1 METDS
6 ITGKTIAHYRVLEKL
21 GGGGMGVV
29 YKAEDTRLGRN
40 VALKFLPVDLANDR
54 VALER
59 FQREARAASSL
70 NHPNICTIYEI
81 NEHEGRPFIAM
92 ELLEGDTLK
101 QRITGRALD
110 TDEMLRLA
118 IQIAEALDA
127 AHSKGIVHRDIKP
140 ANIIITP
147 RGEAKVLDFGLA
159 KLALGDKQAA
169 DAAEASHHMET
180 AGSAD
185 NLLTSPGVAMGTA
198 AYMSPEQ
205 ARGEQLDARTD
216 IFSFGVVV
224 YEMAT
229 GTAAFS
235 GNTTAMLFDAIL
247 RGTPPPATRLNAKL
261 PRDIEQIIG
270 KALEKDRRL
279 RYQTAS
285 GMRIDL
291 ERLKR
296 DTDSGK
302 SAAAGA
308 APAEK
313 SLAVLYFENLSGAKE
328 EEYFRD
334 GMTEDIITELSKVKG
349 LKVFSRPTVLS
360 FRDKPVT
367 PIQIGKELNA
377 AFVLAGSLR
386 RAGNRLRIN
395 AQLIDTRTD
404 FPMWAERYDRELA
417 DVFEVQDEIARKITN
432 ALRITLSPQE
442 EKALTAKPTE
452 NAQAYDYYLRG
463 RAYTRRITRNDLDFA
478 IQMFDRAIALD
489 PNFALAHTGLAT
501 ASGYVFFFHERD
513 MKWVERGMKSLELAL
528 RLAPDLPEVLAAR
541 ALFAEAQKKYD
552 EAIDYARRALER
564 KPNCEGAYLVLG
576 RAYFESDRWQD
587 AAAVTERALE
597 VSGDDYNT
605 YIPYM
610 NALERLGMAERAHN
624 VRERMVRTLNAQL
637 ELVPDDVRA
646 RILLAS
652 NCAALGDKDAAVREL
667 DRAVTLRPND
677 ANVIYNAA
685 CTYGVLQ
692 MKTEAMGA
700 LKKAK
705 AAGWRNLDWIAR
717 DPDLTCLHDDP
728 EFQQF
733 IKEDKA

>member
-1 METDS
+1 MKTES
-6 ITGKTIAHYRVLEKL
+6 IIGSSIAHYRVLEKL

-40 VALKFLPVDLANDR
+40 VALKFLPAELARDR
-54 VALER
+54 VTLER
-59 FQREARAASSL
+59 FQREARTASSL
-70 NHPNICTIYEI
+70 NHPNICTIFEI
-81 NEHEGRPFIAM
+81 NEHEGQPFIAM
-92 ELLEGDTLK
+92 ELLEGATLK
-101 QRITGRALD
+101 ERINGRPLE
-110 TDEMLRLA
+110 TDEMLKLA
-118 IQIAEALDA
+118 IQIAEALEV
-127 AHSKGIVHRDIKP
+127 AHAKGIVHRDVKP
-140 ANIIITP
+140 ANIFVNA

-159 KLALGDKQAA
+159 KLSTGAPAA
-169 DAAEASHHMET
+169 HGPDEVTAAH
-180 AGSAD
+180 
-185 NLLTSPGVAMGTA
+185 LLTSPGVAMGTV

-205 ARGEQLDARTD
+205 ARGEELDARSD
-216 IFSFGVVV
+216 IFSFGLVL

-229 GTAAFS
+229 GSGAFS
-235 GNTTAMLFDAIL
+235 GTTTAILFEAIL
-247 RGTPPPATRLNAKL
+247 RGTPPAATRVNPKL
-261 PRDIEQIIG
+261 PKEFETIIG

-279 RYQTAS
+279 RYQAAS
-285 GMRIDL
+285 GMRVDL

-296 DTDSGK
+296 DTDSGR
-302 SAAAGA
+302 SAAAGV

-349 LKVFSRPTVLS
+349 LKVFSRPTVLA
-360 FRDKPVT
+360 FRDKQVT

-377 AFVLAGSLR
+377 AYVLAGSLR

-404 FPMWAERYDRELA
+404 FPMWAERFDRELL
-417 DVFEVQDEIARKITN
+417 DVFEVQDEIARKITD

-442 EKALTAKPTE
+442 EKALAAKPTE
-452 NAQAYDYYLRG
+452 NAQAYDYFLRG
-463 RAYTRRITRNDLDFA
+463 RGYTRRITRNDLDFA
-478 IQMFDRAIALD
+478 MQMFERAIALD

-513 MKWVERGMKSLELAL
+513 MKWVEKGMKSLDLAL

-564 KPNCEGAYLVLG
+564 KPNCDGAYLVLG
-576 RAYFESDRWQD
+576 RAYFESDRWQE

-610 NALERLGMAERAHN
+610 NALERLGLAERAHS

-652 NCAALGDKDAAVREL
+652 NSAALGDKDAAVREL
-667 DRAVTLRPND
+667 ERALTLRPND

-685 CTYGVLQ
+685 CTYGILQ
-692 MKTEAMGA
+692 MKVEAMEA

-717 DPDLTCLHDDP
+717 DPDLSCLHDDP
-728 EFQQF
+728 EFQRF
-733 IKEDKA
+733 LTEDKG

>member
-6 ITGKTIAHYRVLEKL
+6 ILGKNIAHYRVLEKI

-29 YKAEDTRLGRN
+29 YKAEDTRLGRS
-40 VALKFLPVDLANDR
+40 VALKFLPEELAKDR

-59 FQREARAASSL
+59 FQREARAASALS
-70 NHPNICTIYEI
+70 HPNICTIFEI
-81 NEHEGRPFIAM
+81 NEHEGQPFIAL
-92 ELLEGDTLK
+92 ELLEGSTLK
-101 QRITGRALD
+101 ERISGRPFETEEL
-110 TDEMLRLA
+110 LRLA

-127 AHSKGIVHRDIKP
+127 AHTKGIVHRDIKP
-140 ANIIITP
+140 ANIFVTS

-159 KLALGDKQAA
+159 KVAPGARKLAGAA
-169 DAAEASHHMET
+169 GVSDMET
-180 AGSAD
+180 VGAGD
-185 NLLTSPGVAMGTA
+185 HFLTSPGVAMGTV

-205 ARGEQLDARTD
+205 ARGEEVDARTD
-216 IFSFGVVV
+216 IFSFGLVL

-229 GTAAFS
+229 GSAAFS
-235 GNTTAMLFDAIL
+235 GTTTAMLFDAIL
-247 RGTPPPATRLNAKL
+247 RGSPAPASRLNSKV
-261 PRDIEQIIG
+261 PRDLETIIG

-285 GMRIDL
+285 GMRVDL

-296 DTDSGK
+296 DTDSGR
-302 SAAAGA
+302 SAAAAA
-308 APAEK
+308 APAER

-328 EEYFRD
+328 DEYFRD

-349 LKVFSRPTVLS
+349 LRVFSRPTVLS

-367 PIQIGKELNA
+367 PNQIGRELNA
-377 AFVLAGSLR
+377 AYVLAGSLR

-404 FPMWAERYDRELA
+404 FPMWAERFDRELL

-442 EKALTAKPTE
+442 EKALVAKPTE
-452 NAQAYDYYLRG
+452 NAQAYDYFLRG

-478 IQMFDRAIALD
+478 MQMFERAIALD

-501 ASGYVFFFHERD
+501 ACGYVYYFHERD
-513 MKWVERGMKSLELAL
+513 MKWIERGVQSLELAL
-528 RLAPDLPEVLAAR
+528 RLAPDLPEVLTAR
-541 ALFAEAQKKYD
+541 ALFAEAQRRFD
-552 EAIDYARRALER
+552 EAIDYVRRALER
-564 KPNCEGAYLVLG
+564 KPDCEGAYMVLG
-576 RAYFESDRWQD
+576 RAYFESDRLQE

-605 YIPYM
+605 YIPYL
-610 NALERLGMAERAHN
+610 NALDRLGQAERVHS

-646 RILLAS
+646 RILLA
-652 NCAALGDKDAAVREL
+652 NMYAALGDKESATREL
-667 DRAVTLRPND
+667 GRAITLRPND
-677 ANVIYNAA
+677 ANVLYNAA

-692 MKTEAMGA
+692 MKTEAMDR
-700 LKKAK
+700 LKMAK
-705 AAGWRNLDWIAR
+705 AAGWRNMDWIAR
-717 DPDLTCLHDDP
+717 DPDLKCLHDDP
-728 EFQQF
+728 EFKQF
-733 IKEDKA
+733 VTEEKA